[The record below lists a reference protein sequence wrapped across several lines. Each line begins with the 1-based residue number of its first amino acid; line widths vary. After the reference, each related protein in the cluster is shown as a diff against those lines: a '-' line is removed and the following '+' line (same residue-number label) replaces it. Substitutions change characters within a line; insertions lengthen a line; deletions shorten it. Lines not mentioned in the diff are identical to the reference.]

1 MSLRNK
7 FSIGQ
12 PAAPA
17 GVLTQVEIDGATIV
31 GFGLVAVGIAGII
44 IQSAS
49 ANPNLFPISSTMLAQ
64 ATAAV
69 FVATGLLRQIASGL
83 QNKGVAVQAGVL
95 TRVEAYLT
103 TYVGYALTG
112 LAFVTSA
119 VASVSGYSSA
129 LGISDSR
136 LAVIGTIVA
145 VATGIGRQIQS
156 MLQNSGTASAQ
167 FAATTNKDN

>member
-1 MSLRNK
+1 MTAHR

-12 PAAPA
+12 PAAAP
-17 GVLTQVEIDGATIV
+17 GVLTKVEIDGATIV
-31 GFGLVAVGIAGII
+31 GFGLVAVGILGII
-44 IQSAS
+44 IQSATN
-49 ANPNLFPISSTMLAQ
+49 NPALFPISSTMLAQ
-64 ATAAV
+64 LTAGA
-69 FVATGLLRQIASGL
+69 FVVTGLLRQIASGL
-83 QNKGVAVQAGVL
+83 QNRGVAVQTGML

-103 TYVGYALTG
+103 TYIGYALTG

-136 LAVIGTIVA
+136 LAVIGAAVA

-167 FAATTNKDN
+167 FASKGN